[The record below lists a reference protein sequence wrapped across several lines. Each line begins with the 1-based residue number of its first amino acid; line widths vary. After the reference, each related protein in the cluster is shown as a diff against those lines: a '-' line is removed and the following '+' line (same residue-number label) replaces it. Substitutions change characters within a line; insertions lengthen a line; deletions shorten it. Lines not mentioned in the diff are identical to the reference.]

1 MRRNV
6 DIARHRLQTMRKR
19 IPRFRR
25 LRKLGVSTSR
35 LLRTGAKA
43 AMTYGQA
50 ILGVSNSLLRDQRR
64 TAATIAAPASGN
76 GGQDLDLALT
86 LADENARAGADPAFD
101 AHIMPIG
108 DWATAVWEHWMPERA
123 MERLAAKAKKKL
135 KRAKSPWATV
145 KGPAAPM
152 VASCQRLGWTVVSST
167 ELRTDQGETLFLHL
181 DPPAAVRLEVARA
194 VKRWRCRNVEAN
206 MPQLKKVAVA
216 RGPSWSLLPSSSG
229 LKPTMRTGTR
239 HSEAA

>member
-1 MRRNV
+1 M
-6 DIARHRLQTMRKR
+6 
-19 IPRFRR
+19 
-25 LRKLGVSTSR
+25 STSR

-145 KGPAAPM
+145 KGPAAPILHQLIGGVRASM
-152 VASCQRLGWTVVSST
+152 GYTGSKSIPDLHKNAEFVRITNAGLRESHVHDVAIAREAPNYSSP
-167 ELRTDQGETLFLHL
+167 DQ
-181 DPPAAVRLEVARA
+181 
-194 VKRWRCRNVEAN
+194 
-206 MPQLKKVAVA
+206 
-216 RGPSWSLLPSSSG
+216 
-229 LKPTMRTGTR
+229 
-239 HSEAA
+239 

>member
-1 MRRNV
+1 MK
-6 DIARHRLQTMRKR
+6 KR
-19 IPRFRR
+19 FPRFRR

-108 DWATAVWEHWMPERA
+108 DWATAVWEQWMPERA
-123 MERLAAKAKKKL
+123 MERLVAKAKQKL
-135 KRAKSPWATV
+135 RQRPETHGPRSKVQPQPWWHRAGDLGGQSS
-145 KGPAAPM
+145 AAP
-152 VASCQRLGWTVVSST
+152 S
-167 ELRTDQGETLFLHL
+167 
-181 DPPAAVRLEVARA
+181 
-194 VKRWRCRNVEAN
+194 
-206 MPQLKKVAVA
+206 
-216 RGPSWSLLPSSSG
+216 
-229 LKPTMRTGTR
+229 
-239 HSEAA
+239 